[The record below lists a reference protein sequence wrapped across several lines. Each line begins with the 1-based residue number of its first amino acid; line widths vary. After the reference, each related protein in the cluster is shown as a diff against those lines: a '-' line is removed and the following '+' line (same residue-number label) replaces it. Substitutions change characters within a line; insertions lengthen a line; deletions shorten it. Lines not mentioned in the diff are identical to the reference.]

1 MLSLCIPSLCAVTM
15 IQTGCIIW
23 WRWHMRHVEEKIWR
37 PKPLR
42 DQDMIDR
49 QNDESYDK
57 VTNLRSASFS
67 SRRDLPAR

>member
-1 MLSLCIPSLCAVTM
+1 
-15 IQTGCIIW
+15 
-23 WRWHMRHVEEKIWR
+23 MRHVEEKNWR